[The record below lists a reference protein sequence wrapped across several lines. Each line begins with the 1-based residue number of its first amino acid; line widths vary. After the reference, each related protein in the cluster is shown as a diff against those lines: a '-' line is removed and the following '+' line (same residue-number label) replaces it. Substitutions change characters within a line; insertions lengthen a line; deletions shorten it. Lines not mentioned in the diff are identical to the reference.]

1 MNRVFLRGA
10 GFSAAAHMSREI
22 RHGYGH
28 DPASR
33 PYKDVEGPF
42 AFHLRRLRREGMCS
56 LTQRALAQVAHV
68 SRSFVEDLE
77 TTTKLQNSIEALIRV
92 ALAVGHPV
100 EALLSPEKLSALR
113 EEISRRRAELDG
125 GGTSG
130 SKAAVVPQD
139 SEFSLAVAYRSPFLI
154 TALSD
159 GKTVLEIR
167 ASRAWGSTSDQR
179 LAWLI
184 EREAKTYGV
193 REVIVEPDRKTAGY
207 VASLSLR
214 YRTITFKNAKRYV
227 AGTGDGPP
235 PPNKTFFKSL
245 VEAHPELA
253 KYVKVL
259 PTGTIAASER
269 WRTVRLVVATLS
281 LAAAA
286 AKVSPRRPRANRA
299 SSSGRATPG
308 QPPVTAPT
316 DPLESSS
323 SASSLY

>member
-1 MNRVFLRGA
+1 MARFARS
-10 GFSAAAHMSREI
+10 GFSAAAPMSREI
-22 RHGYGH
+22 RHGYGY

-42 AFHLRRLRREGMCS
+42 AFHLRRLRRDGMCS
-56 LTQRALAQVAHV
+56 LTQRSLAQVAHV

-77 TTTKLQNSIEALIRV
+77 TTTRLQNSIEALIRV
-92 ALAVGHPV
+92 ALAIGQPV
-100 EALLSPEKLSALR
+100 EALLSPERLRALR
-113 EEISRRRAELDG
+113 EEIARRRSAFSGGDASRDKTAAAPHESEL
-125 GGTSG
+125 
-130 SKAAVVPQD
+130 
-139 SEFSLAVAYRSPFLI
+139 SLAVAYRAPFLI

-167 ASRAWGSTSDQR
+167 ACRAWGSTSDQR

-184 EREAKTYGV
+184 EREAKTYRV
-193 REVIVEPDRKTAGY
+193 REVIVEPDGKTAGY

-235 PPNKTFFKSL
+235 PPNRTFFKFL
-245 VEAHPELA
+245 VDAHPELA

-286 AKVSPRRPRANRA
+286 AKVPPRRRRANRA
-299 SSSGRATPG
+299 PSPGRATPE
-308 QPPVTAPT
+308 QPPATAPT
-316 DPLESSS
+316 DPLEPSS
-323 SASSLY
+323 SAPSLY